1 MDASQEVFKI
11 GLKGLYNTKVN
22 TDTAAPLMRF
32 NGATQNATKENTSVT
47 FAFRAVPDFLTDDI
61 VTADTVILHLGREY
75 QVQGLLVSYL

>member
-47 FAFRAVPDFLTDDI
+47 FAFRAVPMPI
-61 VTADTVILHLGREY
+61 SASRGIPYITAKVGNK
-75 QVQGLLVSYL
+75 